1 MADVTLA
8 EYNDNVWLV
17 GGEPHIDDLL
27 ANTLPAHITIEVLT
41 CETKSQVHDLW
52 VQLCGEPPFP
62 GDPWLIHPAIVNR
75 IRRADSGYAIY
86 FGQWSA
92 QLDTQAESLIVAAAR
107 HAHGG
112 TGKVTL
118 TEFIDEGSPPFAADL
133 ARVRLGMI
141 EQILLREGVA
151 QSRLEHARRDLAAAQ
166 AVGQDAQR
174 VDILIEPMPAAA
186 P

>member
-27 ANTLPAHITIEVLT
+27 ANTLPAHVTIEVLT
-41 CETKSQVHDLW
+41 CETKSQVHALW
-52 VQLCGEPPFP
+52 VQLCGEPAFP

-75 IRRADSGYAIY
+75 IRRVNSGYAVY
-86 FGQWSA
+86 FAQWSA
-92 QLDTQAESLIVAAAR
+92 QLDDQAESIITAAAR

-118 TEFIDEGSPPFAADL
+118 VEFIDDSSPAFAADL

-141 EQILLREGVA
+141 EHILLREGVEKE
-151 QSRLEHARRDLAAAQ
+151 RLDHARRDLAAAQ

-174 VDILIEPMPAAA
+174 VDILIEPMPAG
-186 P
+186 